1 MQVRVQKWGNS
12 LAVRIPRIFAA
23 ETSIEEGC
31 SVEMSVADGELRLRP
46 LRSPVYR
53 LEDLLEGIT
62 PDNVP
67 GEVDWGPTLGR
78 ETW

>member
-1 MQVRVQKWGNS
+1 T
-12 LAVRIPRIFAA
+12 FAA
-23 ETSIEEGC
+23 EASIEEGC
-31 SVEMSVADGELRLRP
+31 SVEMSVADGELRLR

-53 LEDLLEGIT
+53 LEDLLEAIT

-78 ETW
+78 EAW